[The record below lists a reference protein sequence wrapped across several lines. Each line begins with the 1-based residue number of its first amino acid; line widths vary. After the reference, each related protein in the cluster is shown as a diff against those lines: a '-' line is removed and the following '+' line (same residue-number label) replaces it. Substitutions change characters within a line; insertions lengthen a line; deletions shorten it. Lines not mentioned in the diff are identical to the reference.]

1 MYKSFK
7 YKNIRCLLQ
16 EKHTNLC
23 GRNRK
28 VVYKYEGIG
37 LTKGVYN
44 SSKHMNKKIEYM
56 LYAVKVDGPK
66 KKNP

>member
-7 YKNIRCLLQ
+7 YKNIQCLLQ

-23 GRNRK
+23 RRNHK

-37 LTKGVYN
+37 LTKGVYD
-44 SSKHMNKKIEYM
+44 SSKHMNKKIEHM
-56 LYAVKVDGPK
+56 L
-66 KKNP
+66 